1 MKLQVTTFYW
11 PVDGKIQHQ
20 LQHQNISP
28 QPCCNEMAFLGQQ
41 MQINWGIKH
50 PNSKTK
56 NSERKMDFV
65 FAVITH
71 RLYHTSLT

>member
-1 MKLQVTTFYW
+1 MYEITSNCFLLASRWQN
-11 PVDGKIQHQ
+11 IAL

-28 QPCCNEMAFLGQQ
+28 KLCHNEMAFLGQQ

-56 NSERKMDFV
+56 N
-65 FAVITH
+65 
-71 RLYHTSLT
+71 L